1 MWIHIVI
8 FIAFCGLFVQAKGF
22 LSKSGTY
29 LAGKLPSY
37 LKITEKQVQMF
48 LWTVFIGNV
57 AGSILT
63 GVVYL
68 NGNQNLSA
76 LKRQQDPYAEELYVT
91 DGTNKEK
98 IQVEVRTEPYTD
110 AEKQEMLDEAL
121 KNLDKEI
128 LGENKSLERV
138 EYPLNLPTEIP
149 DTGILIQWNTDQ
161 PLLLDWEGQIGEA
174 VPQEGVRVHLEAEL
188 ILDEYRRNYEAEVHV
203 FPEKI
208 PEEEQFV
215 KSIQKELDHQN
226 EKEGTYLNL
235 PMELNGKK
243 LIWSKAN
250 QQMGLWVAGMA
261 IIIGI
266 LLAWCEKSRRD
277 EEKEKQKKEMEIDY
291 PGILNKM
298 ILLMQAG
305 MSSRR
310 AIQKVALDYRDGL
323 EKGKKPRGAYEEILQ
338 IYRELEQ
345 GTPEEEAYRRM
356 ANRIDLLCYRTFA
369 TLLIQNLKK
378 GSSYFISALKQECSA
393 AFAERKSRAQILGEE
408 AGTKLLIP
416 MGCMLL
422 IVLVIILVPSMM
434 VLG

>member
-48 LWTVFIGNV
+48 LWTVFIGNAV
-57 AGSILT
+57 GSILT
-63 GVVYL
+63 GAVYL
-68 NGNQNLSA
+68 NGNQNLST
-76 LKRQQDPYAEELYVT
+76 LKRQQEPYAEELYVT

-149 DTGILIQWNTDQ
+149 DTEILIQWNTDQ
-161 PLLLDWEGQIGEA
+161 PLLLDWEGQIGED
-174 VPQEGVRVHLEAEL
+174 VPQEGVWVHLEAEL
-188 ILDEYRRNYEAEVHV
+188 ILDEYRRNYELEVHV

-215 KSIQKELDHQN
+215 KSIQKELEHQN
-226 EKEGTYLNL
+226 EEEGTYLNL

-323 EKGKKPRGAYEEILQ
+323 EKGKKPRAAYEEILQ

-356 ANRIDLLCYRTFA
+356 ANRIDLLCYRTFS